1 MRLTVIGASGGIGRE
16 FVRQA
21 AAADHEVTAVIRDSA
36 RSSAALRE
44 WERVPVGGPGRL
56 HVAVVDSLS
65 PGALVGAVSGRDA
78 VVSALGPQGRSGD
91 LTVNSRGR
99 TGRGDGDAGGGGYA
113 DRRGQRGAAV
123 HRRAAA
129 VPGGAAAGGVGAVRH
144 ALRRPGAD
152 GEGAAGVRA
161 GLDDGTAAERL
172 TDQAGTG
179 RPVLTVDRPAP
190 GLSVA
195 RADVATA
202 ILRLLPD
209 AELGRPR
216 RRRRPPLNN
225 PTTPADSRHTPTSDR
240 GTGRGSGDSR
250 GPAGRHGW
258 MARRPAPS
266 RRAARRRP
274 AGEVGDRPVGCAANQ
289 ARPRN
294 RSGLPAGATCAR
306 DRPRVD
312 RSEPAAA

>member
-78 VVSALGPQGRSGD
+78 VVSALGPQGRSRD
-91 LTVNSRGR
+91 QTVNS
-99 TGRGDGDAGGGGYA
+99 
-113 DRRGQRGAAV
+113 Q
-123 HRRAAA
+123 
-129 VPGGAAAGGVGAVRH
+129 
-144 ALRRPGAD
+144 
-152 GEGAAGVRA
+152 GVRA
-161 GLDDGTAAERL
+161 AVMAMQEAAVTRIVAVSAAPLFTDGPLLFRAVLRRVAWALFGTHYADLERMEKVLRESGLDWTTVRPERL

-190 GLSVA
+190 GLSVS
-195 RADVATA
+195 RADIATA

-209 AELGRPR
+209 ASSVGHAVGVGRP
-216 RRRRPPLNN
+216 
-225 PTTPADSRHTPTSDR
+225 
-240 GTGRGSGDSR
+240 
-250 GPAGRHGW
+250 
-258 MARRPAPS
+258 
-266 RRAARRRP
+266 
-274 AGEVGDRPVGCAANQ
+274 
-289 ARPRN
+289 
-294 RSGLPAGATCAR
+294 
-306 DRPRVD
+306 
-312 RSEPAAA
+312 